1 MIETPT
7 HRRSVPIPVSKSNS
21 SSNLNNNKETKC
33 SYDTFDPSSSPPQGD
48 DFMTKLIKRIGSF
61 DKITNPNH
69 EHEFSFSMNS
79 SNLLNK

>member
-21 SSNLNNNKETKC
+21 SSNLNNYKETKC
-33 SYDTFDPSSSPPQGD
+33 SCNTFDPSSSPPKD
-48 DFMTKLIKRIGSF
+48 DFMEKLIKRIGSF